1 MTQTRRN
8 ETSQTARTIAVF
20 GGSGVP
26 EGTPAYEDARRLGRL
41 LAEAGYT
48 VMNGGYYGT
57 MAAVSRGAH
66 EAGGR
71 VIGVTVRIFDLRPN
85 PWLDEERLMDAYLP
99 RLIHLATM
107 PDGYVAV
114 QGGIGTL
121 TEMSVVW
128 SLLQTGSIPRR
139 PFVLM
144 GEHWTRILD
153 VYRRETTM
161 KKRDLAL
168 ARVVA
173 TPEEAVDIL
182 CRQLRGDSHLEGD
195 CHPVT

>member
-1 MTQTRRN
+1 MTQTRHT
-8 ETSQTARTIAVF
+8 ETSQTERIIAVF

-26 EGTPAYEDARRLGRL
+26 EGTPVYEDTRRLGRL
-41 LAEAGYT
+41 LAQAGYA

-57 MAAVSRGAH
+57 MAAVSQGAH
-66 EAGGR
+66 QAGGR
-71 VIGVTVRIFDLRPN
+71 VIGVTVPLFNLQPN
-85 PWLDEERLMDAYLP
+85 PWLDEERRMDAYLP
-99 RLIHLATM
+99 RLIHLTTV

-121 TEMSVVW
+121 TEVSVVW

-139 PFVLM
+139 PFILL

-161 KKRDLAL
+161 KESDLAL
-168 ARVVA
+168 AQVVA

-182 CRQLRGDSHLEGD
+182 RRQLR
-195 CHPVT
+195 